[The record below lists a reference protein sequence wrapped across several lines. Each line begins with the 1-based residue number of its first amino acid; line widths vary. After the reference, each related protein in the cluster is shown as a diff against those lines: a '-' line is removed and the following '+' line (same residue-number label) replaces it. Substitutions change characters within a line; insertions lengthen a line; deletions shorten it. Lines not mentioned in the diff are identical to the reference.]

1 MGRHQRAETSGLISF
16 LICAV
21 VGAVSMN
28 LYMEYAPA
36 IWQLTQRRFMV
47 CSGIVAAC
55 GVISFI
61 IGYAR
66 KSRSLNL
73 KHGWFAPIRRIFE
86 IVALS
91 VVYASTIFL
100 SSFALIGAANDMMGN
115 AIFSGYISSVCAAF
129 AGVVGYKMC
138 IRDRCSTR
146 RAWRVC
152 GPGTSPPGRCRRTS
166 GSCTAQAA
174 SIRCR
179 TPGWR
184 AGHPALQGIRCV

>member
-1 MGRHQRAETSGLISF
+1 MGRHQRAETSGL

-73 KHGWFAPIRRIFE
+73 KHGWFAPIRRIFSKSSPFGG
-86 IVALS
+86 VCLDHFP
-91 VVYASTIFL
+91 VVFCTH
-100 SSFALIGAANDMMGN
+100 
-115 AIFSGYISSVCAAF
+115 
-129 AGVVGYKMC
+129 
-138 IRDRCSTR
+138 RCGQRHDGQCHLLRLYPQRLPPSP
-146 RAWRVC
+146 AWW
-152 GPGTSPPGRCRRTS
+152 GT
-166 GSCTAQAA
+166 
-174 SIRCR
+174 
-179 TPGWR
+179 
-184 AGHPALQGIRCV
+184 

>member
-100 SSFALIGAANDMMGN
+100 SSFALIGAANDMMGK
-115 AIFSGYISSVCAAF
+115 ALFSGYLSSVCAAF
-129 AGVVGYKMC
+129 AGVVGDMTCLLY
-138 IRDRCSTR
+138 
-146 RAWRVC
+146 
-152 GPGTSPPGRCRRTS
+152 TSD
-166 GSCTAQAA
+166 AA
-174 SIRCR
+174 D
-179 TPGWR
+179 G
-184 AGHPALQGIRCV
+184 

>member
-91 VVYASTIFL
+91 VVYASTIFVMSFMML
-100 SSFALIGAANDMMGN
+100 SIINNMMG
-115 AIFSGYISSVCAAF
+115 IRTLKGYLPILCAAI
-129 AGVVGYKMC
+129 AGVVG
-138 IRDRCSTR
+138 
-146 RAWRVC
+146 
-152 GPGTSPPGRCRRTS
+152 
-166 GSCTAQAA
+166 
-174 SIRCR
+174 
-179 TPGWR
+179 
-184 AGHPALQGIRCV
+184 

>member
-1 MGRHQRAETSGLISF
+1 MGRHQRAEASGLISF

-91 VVYASTIFL
+91 VVYASTIFVMSFMML
-100 SSFALIGAANDMMGN
+100 S
-115 AIFSGYISSVCAAF
+115 
-129 AGVVGYKMC
+129 
-138 IRDRCSTR
+138 
-146 RAWRVC
+146 
-152 GPGTSPPGRCRRTS
+152 P
-166 GSCTAQAA
+166 
-174 SIRCR
+174 
-179 TPGWR
+179 
-184 AGHPALQGIRCV
+184 

>member
-73 KHGWFAPIRRIFE
+73 KHGWVWAPIRRF
-86 IVALS
+86 S
-91 VVYASTIFL
+91 KSSPFPVVYASTIFL
-100 SSFALIGAANDMMGN
+100 SSLH
-115 AIFSGYISSVCAAF
+115 SSV
-129 AGVVGYKMC
+129 
-138 IRDRCSTR
+138 RPT
-146 RAWRVC
+146 
-152 GPGTSPPGRCRRTS
+152 T
-166 GSCTAQAA
+166 
-174 SIRCR
+174 
-179 TPGWR
+179 
-184 AGHPALQGIRCV
+184 